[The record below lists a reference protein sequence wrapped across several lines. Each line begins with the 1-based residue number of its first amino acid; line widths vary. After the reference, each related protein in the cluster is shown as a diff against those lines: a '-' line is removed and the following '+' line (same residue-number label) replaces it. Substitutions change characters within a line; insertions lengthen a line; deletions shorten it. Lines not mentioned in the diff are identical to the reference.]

1 MQRRRR
7 QPRRSRSDASARN
20 RGRHVRLRG
29 ASPRSRTPMQAPRSS
44 RAVAVRRAIG
54 FGRSSEHQRSK
65 RASPSSVRRASSASR
80 SARRRAS
87 CSISSS
93 LPSAGN
99 TTYRSALRSAALGD
113 SSRSSTPHPQ
123 PNPPR
128 ARSSR
133 RNAFHD
139 TPAASVAGPR
149 RPQGRLH
156 SLPRGGGIVPAAPLD
171 SALLGITRA
180 PMSSSAAWKVPPSRK
195 A

>member
-7 QPRRSRSDASARN
+7 QPRRSRSDASARH
-20 RGRHVRLRG
+20 RGRH
-29 ASPRSRTPMQAPRSS
+29 A
-44 RAVAVRRAIG
+44 RRA
-54 FGRSSEHQRSK
+54 
-65 RASPSSVRRASSASR
+65 
-80 SARRRAS
+80 ARRRAVARRCRRRAARAQSRCAGDRLQPLVRAPALQARLSFIGSARILREQVGKAS
-87 CSISSS
+87 CLLLEPSS

-99 TTYRSALRSAALGD
+99 TTYRPALRSAALGD

-128 ARSSR
+128 ARVHRIATPSM
-133 RNAFHD
+133 
-139 TPAASVAGPR
+139 TIPAASVAGPR